1 MLCIRGGEMRSLR
14 SSGQNIQ
21 LKMLL
26 RFFSKG
32 NDRGGF
38 TLIELLVA
46 MLISGLIVSGLL
58 YLVVE
63 VLGINQKDASRSDT
77 QRDMQLA
84 MDYITRDLREAFYV
98 YGTETG
104 VDTSGQPTAELVSCL
119 SSENQ
124 AKGKTDDRGKSGQCS
139 GLLNY
144 LPKHLEEDNNIPVL
158 AFWKPEALPENST
171 GYCKTNLSKIGAV
184 ERNAAGNPIDNPVD
198 RVPCVAKRMYTLVVY
213 SLSNENSGIWKGR
226 ARIKRYALP
235 HFSEAAATGVKNGGW
250 VAPVSSDD
258 KRPLSWPFGKAINNT
273 QEGLGDLQQLS
284 SSSTVGPAGPATGS
298 KTDNVVLTDFVDY
311 VAPTQISPLLT
322 ATTSSGYC
330 PAGFEVANF
339 GKFTPVFYACVRR
352 ASINENPE
360 VRVVI
365 KGNAAGRGG
374 IPFNT
379 GEVPFQMESHVI
391 GRAAYGKQR
400 SGG

>member
-1 MLCIRGGEMRSLR
+1 MKSLR
-14 SSGQNIQ
+14 SSRQNIQ

-63 VLGINQKDASRSDT
+63 VLGINQKDASRNDT
-77 QRDMQLA
+77 QRDIQLA
-84 MDYITRDLREAFYV
+84 TDYITRDLREAFYV
-98 YGTETG
+98 YGTEVETDVAG
-104 VDTSGQPTAELVSCL
+104 NQVLTSCL
-119 SSENQ
+119 SEK
-124 AKGKTDDRGKSGQCS
+124 ADAAVRGALGQCT

-144 LPKHLEEDNNIPVL
+144 LPDHLKPSKTGNQNIPVL
-158 AFWKPEALPENST
+158 AFWKPEPLPEAVTS
-171 GYCKTNLSKIGAV
+171 YCKA
-184 ERNAAGNPIDNPVD
+184 NAASIGLTVVANPVD
-198 RVPCVAKRMYTLVVY
+198 RVPCVAQRMYTLVVY
-213 SLSNENSGIWKGR
+213 SLNIENNTGIWKGQ

-235 HFSEAAATGVKNGGW
+235 HFPESAATGIKNAGW
-250 VAPVSSDD
+250 VAPVASDD
-258 KRPLSWPFGKAINNT
+258 KRPLSWPFGKADGGIV
-273 QEGLGDLQQLS
+273 DLQGNAAS
-284 SSSTVGPAGPATGS
+284 ATIPAAGNPANNA
-298 KTDNVVLTDFVDY
+298 TDNVILTDFVNY
-311 VAPTQISPLLT
+311 EYKNGVFAPPIKLT
-322 ATTSSGYC
+322 PTIATNSGYC
-330 PAGFEVANF
+330 PAGFEVANYETF
-339 GKFTPVFYACVRR
+339 RPEFYACVRR

-374 IPFNT
+374 IALKT
-379 GEVPFQMESHVI
+379 GDVPFQMESHVI

-400 SGG
+400 SGS